1 MLDVRSAGVKS
12 HSVTLEAAAVAGS
25 TPGIETTRRR
35 VTAAD
40 VRAECVRLGFDLV
53 GLTEVRASDHEAF
66 LRSWLEAGRH
76 GTMSYL
82 SREDAVDRRV
92 RPDASH
98 PELRTAIVLGINY
111 CNEPTQSSVG
121 AIGTSPSNEPQLTSE
136 SSVAD
141 ASRGIIARYARGR
154 DYHKVIKRKL
164 FALLRWLEQETGRAL
179 PLARA
184 CVDTSP
190 VLERELAQRAGLGWF
205 GRSTMLLNPKHGSY
219 FFLATLLVELEFD
232 ELDAPF
238 ERDHC
243 GTCNACVDACP
254 TGALLGRDDN
264 GAPVIDARRCISY
277 LTIEHR
283 GAIPRELRPLIG
295 NRIFGCDIC
304 QEVCPFARKFS
315 SHSLEPAFASRG
327 PGEPPVGVEKLPA
340 AAWHPGTRSPSLV
353 DLMSMDAD
361 GWEAWSRGS
370 ALRRAGRSGFRRN
383 VAVALGNWGSAEAV
397 PVLRAALADPSPIVR
412 AHSAWALGQID
423 AEPAREA
430 LFERLADEGDAS
442 VRAEIEAALPRDT
455 TRGS

>member
-1 MLDVRSAGVKS
+1 M
-12 HSVTLEAAAVAGS
+12 
-25 TPGIETTRRR
+25 RRR

-53 GLTEVRASDHEAF
+53 GLTDVRASDHEAF
-66 LRSWLEAGRH
+66 LRSWIEAGRH
-76 GTMSYL
+76 GTMAYL

-92 RPDASH
+92 RPDAAH
-98 PELRTAIVLGINY
+98 PELRTAIVLGISY
-111 CNEPTQSSVG
+111 WNEPTRSAVRTTN
-121 AIGTSPSNEPQLTSE
+121 ASPGEERASANDSRATPGPIADAQPAAE
-136 SSVAD
+136 D

-154 DYHKVIKRKL
+154 DYHKVIKTKL
-164 FALLRWLEQETGRAL
+164 LTLLRWLEQEAGREL
-179 PLARA
+179 PRARA

-219 FFLATLLVELEFD
+219 LFLATLLVELEFD

-254 TGALLGRDDN
+254 TGALLGRDEN

-304 QEVCPFARKFS
+304 QSVCPFNNDRFVQITDERDFRPDWRQAENR
-315 SHSLEPAFASRG
+315 PQV
-327 PGEPPVGVEKLPA
+327 PGDL
-340 AAWHPGTRSPSLV
+340 PGTELPSLV
-353 DLMSMDAD
+353 ELMRMTQEEWDV
-361 GWEAWSRGS
+361 WTRGS
-370 ALRRAGRSGFRRN
+370 AIRRAGYAGFKRN
-383 VAVALGNWGSAEAV
+383 VAVALGNWGSPEAV
-397 PVLRAALADPSPIVR
+397 PAIMRALEDQEPLIRGHA
-412 AHSAWALGQID
+412 AWALGRIGT
-423 AEPAREA
+423 EEA
-430 LFERLADEGDAS
+430 MSALRGRGVIEESTAVLE
-442 VRAEIEAALPRDT
+442 EIATALT
-455 TRGS
+455 

>member
-1 MLDVRSAGVKS
+1 M
-12 HSVTLEAAAVAGS
+12 
-25 TPGIETTRRR
+25 RRR

-53 GLTEVRASDHEAF
+53 GLADVRASDHEAF

-92 RPDASH
+92 RPDAAH

-111 CNEPTQSSVG
+111 WNEPARSAVRT
-121 AIGTSPSNEPQLTSE
+121 TSAARGEERASANDSLATAGPL
-136 SSVAD
+136 AD
-141 ASRGIIARYARGR
+141 AQPTAEDPSRGIIARYARGR
-154 DYHKVIKRKL
+154 DYHKVIKSRL
-164 FALLRWLEQETGRAL
+164 FALLRWLEQEVGREL
-179 PLARA
+179 PHARA

-219 FFLATLLVELEFD
+219 FFLATLLVEFEFD

-295 NRIFGCDIC
+295 NHIFGCDIC
-304 QEVCPFARKFS
+304 QEVCPFTRTFS
-315 SHSLEPAFASRG
+315 KPSSEAAFASRG
-327 PGEPPVGVEKLPA
+327 PDEPPVGVERLPSDG
-340 AAWHPGTRSPSLV
+340 WHPGTASPSLI
-353 DLMSMDAD
+353 DLMSMDES
-361 GWEAWSRGS
+361 GWESFSRGS
-370 ALRRAGRSGFRRN
+370 PVRRAGRAGFLRN

-397 PVLRAALADPSPIVR
+397 RVLVAALRDGEAMVR
-412 AHSAWALGQID
+412 GHVAWALGEIGSPAALD
-423 AEPAREA
+423 ALGTAVQSESDPWVA
-430 LFERLADEGDAS
+430 
-442 VRAEIEAALPRDT
+442 AEIARASERKP
-455 TRGS
+455 G

>member
-1 MLDVRSAGVKS
+1 M
-12 HSVTLEAAAVAGS
+12 
-25 TPGIETTRRR
+25 RRR

-53 GLTEVRASDHEAF
+53 GLTDVRASDHEAF

-76 GTMSYL
+76 GTMAYL

-92 RPDASH
+92 RPDAAH

-111 CNEPTQSSVG
+111 WNEPAQSAVR
-121 AIGTSPSNEPQLTSE
+121 TTNVSPGEERGSANDSLATAGPWAEAQPAAE
-136 SSVAD
+136 D

-154 DYHKVIKRKL
+154 DYHKVIKGKL
-164 FALLRWLEQETGRAL
+164 FALLRWLEQEAGRAL
-179 PLARA
+179 PFARA

-238 ERDHC
+238 DRDHC

-254 TGALLGRDDN
+254 TGALLGRDAD

-283 GAIPRELRPLIG
+283 GAIPRELRPMIG

-304 QEVCPFARKFS
+304 QEVCPWNGPKFVQITREKDFAAR
-315 SHSLEPAFASRG
+315 A
-327 PGEPPVGVEKLPA
+327 PGEPPFGVQFKPGA
-340 AAWHPGTRSPSLV
+340 STAHPGTASPSLV
-353 DLMSMDAD
+353 ELLETALSEPSWA
-361 GWEAWSRGS
+361 AFALGS
-370 ALRRAGRSGFRRN
+370 PIRRVGRAGFARN
-383 VAVALGNWGSAEAV
+383 ICVALGNWRSAEAV
-397 PVLRAALADPSPIVR
+397 PVLVR
-412 AHSAWALGQID
+412 ALTDPEPLVRGHAAWALGQISSAD
-423 AEPAREA
+423 SRAA
-430 LFERLADEGDAS
+430 LVALRTTEGDRY
-442 VRAEIEAALPRDT
+442 VIGEFTE
-455 TRGS
+455 G